1 MYRLLDPLL
10 LLGLQTRFEGIRSG
24 FRGRRFDMDDVM
36 LGLLILAC
44 GVLVLWALS
53 YLMKF
58 QEKQGAFS
66 SPTMLFWS
74 LCQAHALR
82 WSDRWLLW
90 RVARAA
96 RLRDPARL
104 FLEPER
110 FEPSKLRPA
119 LRLHAARLGRLAEM
133 LFVDPPPPQPETEP
147 VEKEDAPPDIKMP
160 DVKMP
165 VTESPPT
172 LDLSPKAPTTT
183 GVEAADFMANL
194 LNPSPEV
201 PEGKT

>member
-24 FRGRRFDMDDVM
+24 FRGRRIGMDDVV

-58 QEKQGAFS
+58 QEKQGSFS

-74 LCQAHALR
+74 LCQAHGLR

-119 LRLHAARLGRLAEM
+119 LRIHAARLGRLVGM
-133 LFVDPPPPQPETEP
+133 LFGDPPPPQPETKP
-147 VEKEDAPPDIKMP
+147 AEKEEKEATPPDIKMP
-160 DVKMP
+160 A
-165 VTESPPT
+165 TESPPT

-183 GVEAADFMANL
+183 GAEAADFMANL